1 MDKIDIE
8 LLALKQRI
16 NFLEEQKKKE
26 MDKEI
31 EKKENSLNSIKKLID
46 EKKKQIQI
54 NAYSKNLPTTK
65 YQDIEKV
72 DMLEPIYNMLKN
84 IHDRLEILENKN

>member
-1 MDKIDIE
+1 
-8 LLALKQRI
+8 
-16 NFLEEQKKKE
+16 
-26 MDKEI
+26 
-31 EKKENSLNSIKKLID
+31 LNSIKKLID

-54 NAYSKNLPTTK
+54 NAYSKNSPSTK
-65 YQDIEKV
+65 FQDKEKV

>member
-16 NFLEEQKKKE
+16 DFLEEKKKLE
-26 MDKEI
+26 LEKEI
-31 EKKENSLNSIKKLID
+31 EKKENALNIIKKLID

-54 NAYSKNLPTTK
+54 NAYSKSSPFTK
-65 YQDIEKV
+65 FQDKEKV
-72 DMLEPIYNMLKN
+72 DMLEPIYNILQN
-84 IHDRLEILENKN
+84 IQERLEILENKN